1 MNESSIHNIIS
12 DMYIKYENE
21 PNIISKLENYI
32 RELPVILKNIK
43 ITLEENKIRMNELS
57 LEQEHFIGKFLSKNF
72 YFYHST
78 TEKFFLYDKLH
89 YRVISEDDIL
99 YHILSSITQEKS
111 CLASWKQKTKVQ
123 IIKKIKDKSLIKY
136 APESNTIQFVLNLF
150 YPTFFSSKTE
160 VKYFLTI
167 LGDSILKR
175 DTPNIH
181 FIDSKSKHFLRELN
195 SLCYFYIGCNAI
207 QSIKYKYH
215 ETHQYSQCRFLKIND
230 NIKNEILL
238 KTIFESAID
247 IFAVACHY
255 STRYISSDQYL
266 IHNSND
272 TELINTVMI
281 LKDKTPEDLV
291 DIFIKEYIQT
301 IPRISSNA
309 SSPYSSSPISME
321 LASKQLYGITWKNM
335 LYLWRNFLENKE
347 LPTIMFHD
355 SLRNILIS
363 HYSENFINDEFV
375 GLTSKYLP
383 LVQNFIDFWEKHI
396 IEDDSE
402 LEIEEIRILF
412 KNNSRVTT
420 SNITDKQ
427 IIDIL
432 TYFFPQ
438 IEIISE
444 KYIYGVSC
452 NLWDK
457 DLDIKTAL
465 QTLPNSNVDID
476 DKYLH
481 YCAIY
486 SVDNNLLVSKSYFEK
501 IVGTG

>member
-1 MNESSIHNIIS
+1 
-12 DMYIKYENE
+12 
-21 PNIISKLENYI
+21 
-32 RELPVILKNIK
+32 
-43 ITLEENKIRMNELS
+43 
-57 LEQEHFIGKFLSKNF
+57 
-72 YFYHST
+72 
-78 TEKFFLYDKLH
+78 
-89 YRVISEDDIL
+89 
-99 YHILSSITQEKS
+99 
-111 CLASWKQKTKVQ
+111 
-123 IIKKIKDKSLIKY
+123 
-136 APESNTIQFVLNLF
+136 
-150 YPTFFSSKTE
+150 
-160 VKYFLTI
+160 
-167 LGDSILKR
+167 
-175 DTPNIH
+175 
-181 FIDSKSKHFLRELN
+181 
-195 SLCYFYIGCNAI
+195 
-207 QSIKYKYH
+207 
-215 ETHQYSQCRFLKIND
+215 
-230 NIKNEILL
+230 
-238 KTIFESAID
+238 
-247 IFAVACHY
+247 
-255 STRYISSDQYL
+255 
-266 IHNSND
+266 
-272 TELINTVMI
+272 MI

-309 SSPYSSSPISME
+309 SSPYSSSPYSSSPMSME

-501 IVGTG
+501 IVGSG